1 MGVPESESAFVLYG
15 TGLRNRSSLSAVRV
29 TVGGVRL
36 TPFAGAQ
43 PEYPGLDQINVPL
56 SGELAGAGEVV
67 VEVVVDGNAA
77 NPVTLRIP

>member
-36 TPFAGAQ
+36 TPSF
-43 PEYPGLDQINVPL
+43 
-56 SGELAGAGEVV
+56 AGEVV